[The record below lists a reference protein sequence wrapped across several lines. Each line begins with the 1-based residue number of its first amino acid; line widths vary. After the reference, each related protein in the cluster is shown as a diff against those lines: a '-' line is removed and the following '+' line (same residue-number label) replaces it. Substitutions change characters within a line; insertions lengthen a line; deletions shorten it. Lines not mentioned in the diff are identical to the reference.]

1 MKTIL
6 RSKEQGSTTINI
18 YVQGVSNMTML
29 INSIKSGGGTIQV
42 GDNCCSGNVN
52 MNGEPVKFNIK
63 PVKNT
68 ATTQCPMAGTCDRCD
83 KCMYCDK
90 KAQVGF
96 AVPFLRTCEQAGVK
110 NNNTYSLVSLEQY
123 RTENACNS
131 NSTAK
136 FILKIDEKS
145 ITYWHDAYISFKF
158 KDSDSI
164 WILDTQNGNMARVKS
179 FENVPK
185 IIDKDI
191 AGKKEI
197 PSRSVFETLR
207 TIDESGHLV
216 KKFANVANVTFHIER
231 VVALLADV
239 KTGYVMNDYTGI
251 DANVMDL
258 SGGSIAWEKLR
269 KYCKC
274 SSFSRFK
281 HNNIEWCLHDD
292 NPIHGNKMYSLIT
305 NIVYTMEAKLFFNTD
320 LTTEQKDQIADAI
333 MDITEQFPKISAFDG
348 EALSK
353 ITTLSRCGDFV
364 ELEKWLKQNIPAL

>member
-52 MNGEPVKFNIK
+52 VNGEPVKVNIK

-110 NNNTYSLVSLEQY
+110 NNTTYSLVSLEQY
-123 RTENACNS
+123 RAENACNS

-145 ITYWHDAYISFKF
+145 ITYWHDVYISFKF
-158 KDSDSI
+158 KNNENI
-164 WILDTQNGNMARVKS
+164 WILDTQTGNMAMVKK

-185 IIDKDI
+185 IINKDI
-191 AGKKEI
+191 ASKKDI
-197 PSRSVFETLR
+197 PSHSVLEPVR

-216 KKFANVANVTFHIER
+216 KKFNNVANVTYTIER
-231 VVALLADV
+231 VIALLTDV
-239 KTGYVMNDYTGI
+239 QTGYVLNSYAGL
-251 DANVMDL
+251 DANVMDV
-258 SGGSIAWEKLR
+258 SGGTSAMEKLR
-269 KYCKC
+269 KY

-281 HNNIEWCLHDD
+281 HNNIEWSITDE
-292 NPIHGNKMYSLIT
+292 NRIHGRKMHLLIT
-305 NIVYTMEAKLFFNTD
+305 NILYTMETKLFFNSD

-333 MDITEQFPKISAFDG
+333 MNITKQFPKISAFDG
-348 EALSK
+348 EALGK
-353 ITTLSRCGDFV
+353 ITTLSSCGDFV
-364 ELEKWLKQNIPAL
+364 ELNNWLKQNIPAL